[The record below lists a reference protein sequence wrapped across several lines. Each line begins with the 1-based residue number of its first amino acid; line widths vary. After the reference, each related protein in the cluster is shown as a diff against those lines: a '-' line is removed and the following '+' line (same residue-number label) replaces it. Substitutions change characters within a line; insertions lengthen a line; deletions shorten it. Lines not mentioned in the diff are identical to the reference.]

1 MNFTIKGVKFFQ
13 LNIKLILFIIID
25 LSFAGMMSVGVENS
39 RILTG
44 SANNTTTSKI
54 YVDALESLF
63 HTEYLI
69 DSICC
74 IDEII
79 DLLF

>member
-1 MNFTIKGVKFFQ
+1 MNFTIKGVKFPQ

-25 LSFAGMMSVGVENS
+25 LSFTGMMSVGVENG